1 MTTKKPNVIFVI
13 GAPGAGKGTQ
23 CERICKDY
31 TYVHLSVGD
40 LLREEVNNSHSD
52 LGREIQETMKNGS
65 LVSSE
70 IACRLIENAIK
81 KSGKENYLIDG
92 FPRDMENITE
102 WQKTMNE
109 KVVLQCV
116 LDFDCDEK
124 TSIDRCMERGRNS
137 ERADDNEETLK
148 KRIATFKKLTEP
160 AIEYYEKKNLIKHVD
175 ATKDVEQVYHDVQNV
190 MKTILESTDSN
201 L

>member
-52 LGREIQETMKNGS
+52 L
-65 LVSSE
+65 E